1 MSDLRLDLECNF
13 VGQSIFRQVNRWS
26 VDVVTTN
33 MKILILTFSMPP
45 IRITP
50 YRYSVAVPS

>member
-13 VGQSIFRQVNRWS
+13 VGQLIFRQVNRWS

-33 MKILILTFSMPP
+33 MKILILTFSMSP
-45 IRITP
+45 IRIIQ